1 MDEKYMLEA
10 LKEANKA
17 NIADEVPIGAIIVYK
32 DKIIARA
39 HNLRETK
46 QCSTAHAEILAINK
60 ACRKIKSW
68 RLEECILYVTLE
80 PCPMCTG
87 AIIQSRIS
95 RVVYGA
101 SDPKGGC
108 LGSNIDLT
116 KVDGFNHYPIVSK
129 GVLKEECS
137 NLLTSFFKAKRRKK
151 TQEEE

>member
-17 NIADEVPIGAIIVYK
+17 IIVDEVPIGAVIVYK

-60 ACRKIKSW
+60 ACRKMKSW

-116 KVDGFNHYPIVSK
+116 KVDGFNHYPIVGK